1 MLVHT
6 KINQLRISSYT
17 LALRCL
23 KREGVNDR
31 EAFLELEVS
40 LPQNPLPRHNGVP
53 QILVAVADTYEV
65 PVLPEPFDSQ
75 TIEPILIA
83 SEFPWHELLQLS
95 NQLSVQRCQNWI
107 LWRRPPAR
115 QPAPARLELVGGI
128 LEKAIDVPSS
138 GESVSFCDESLGS
151 GPALVRDEFSTVL

>member
-1 MLVHT
+1 MLVQT

-23 KREGVNDR
+23 KRGGVNDR

-40 LPQNPLPRHNGVP
+40 LPQDPLPRHNGVP
-53 QILVAVADTYEV
+53 QILVAVTDTYEV
-65 PVLPEPFDSQ
+65 PVFPEPLDSQ

-83 SEFPWHELLQLS
+83 SEFPWLEFLQLS

-107 LWRRPPAR
+107 LWRRPTAW
-115 QPAPARLELVGGI
+115 QSAPAGLEVISGI
-128 LEKAIDVPSS
+128 LENRI
-138 GESVSFCDESLGS
+138 CH
-151 GPALVRDEFSTVL
+151 R